1 MNAHVLRLVYE
12 ALTRVGLNP
21 SLSPAD
27 LPDTWLVELIE
38 GEHPL
43 APGRALDLGCG
54 GGRNTRYLAR
64 RGWDATG
71 IDLVSGA
78 IKTARSQGAGNA
90 AKARFVQGDVTR
102 LNELD
107 LGDAFDLINDSGCYY
122 GLPENRRDAYA
133 TGVTQVATPN
143 ALLLMAGFTR
153 IPGLIPGISEKDL
166 RRRFAG
172 WELRT
177 SAVVPIEEITR
188 HTRIPFPLKAGMQ
201 RGRLEILRF
210 ELSKTGA

>member
-1 MNAHVLRLVYE
+1 MNAHVLRFLYE

-27 LPDTWLVELIE
+27 VPDTWLVELME
-38 GEHPL
+38 GQHPL

-64 RGWDATG
+64 QGWDATG
-71 IDLVSGA
+71 IDLIGGA
-78 IKTARSQGAGNA
+78 IAKARSQGAGNA

-133 TGVTQVATPN
+133 AGVTQLATPN
-143 ALLLMAGFTR
+143 ALLLMAGFTK
-153 IPGLIPGISEKDL
+153 IPGLIPGISEADL
-166 RRRFAG
+166 RRRFPG

-177 SAVVPIEEITR
+177 SAAVPIEEITR

-201 RGRLEILRF
+201 RGRLQILRF
-210 ELSKTGA
+210 ELSKAGN